1 MVTVYL
7 WLHRFPPPPPSCSNR
22 ESYCLLCDYYQRW
35 SKQSRTLEGHSVLF
49 VGAAEGNSMKSVLQ
63 TRLSGSEGKIKK
75 LQVA

>member
-7 WLHRFPPPPPSCSNR
+7 WLHRFPPPLHLPAATGSHIVCCVTIIRDGQSN
-22 ESYCLLCDYYQRW
+22 LTH
-35 SKQSRTLEGHSVLF
+35 SKDTVLF